1 MKPFWEDEYLNK
13 EKSTFGNPSKEV
25 KELVPY
31 LKKDAK
37 ILDVGCGDG
46 RHALYLASL
55 GFQVDAFDLSKNAIE
70 KINYLKQK
78 NNLNIHTWICD
89 VLDYPFRYSYDLI
102 IVHGVLQFIDKT
114 KQPQVIELLKKWT
127 NVNGYHVIALFTDEE
142 PIPDDL
148 KDVMVGVFKNEE
160 IKDYYTNW
168 KTLMFE
174 NKKFHDEHENGIK
187 HLHAM
192 NKMNIELYD
201 KIKNLYLKC
210 HKEKTWNHVENVAKE
225 AKKLAIQYHLNIEKC
240 MIAALLHDISAI
252 LSPDD
257 MYKYAKELGYQIDPS
272 EEKYHFLLH
281 QRISKEIAYDYFHIE
296 DEDILSAIECHT
308 TLKKEMND
316 YDKII
321 FLADK
326 LAWDQGGIPPYYQ
339 QLKNAINISLDKGC
353 YWFISYQFET
363 HQLLMPHTWLLE
375 AYEKLKQTNEGK

>member
-1 MKPFWEDEYLNK
+1 
-13 EKSTFGNPSKEV
+13 
-25 KELVPY
+25 
-31 LKKDAK
+31 
-37 ILDVGCGDG
+37 
-46 RHALYLASL
+46 
-55 GFQVDAFDLSKNAIE
+55 
-70 KINYLKQK
+70 
-78 NNLNIHTWICD
+78 
-89 VLDYPFRYSYDLI
+89 
-102 IVHGVLQFIDKT
+102 
-114 KQPQVIELLKKWT
+114 
-127 NVNGYHVIALFTDEE
+127 
-142 PIPDDL
+142 
-148 KDVMVGVFKNEE
+148 
-160 IKDYYTNW
+160 
-168 KTLMFE
+168 
-174 NKKFHDEHENGIK
+174 
-187 HLHAM
+187 
-192 NKMNIELYD
+192 MNIELYD
-201 KIKNLYLKC
+201 KIKKLYLKY
-210 HKEKTWNHVENVAKE
+210 HKEKTWNHVNDVAKE

-252 LSPDD
+252 FSPDD

-375 AYEKLKQTNEGK
+375 AYEKLK

>member
-1 MKPFWEDEYLNK
+1 
-13 EKSTFGNPSKEV
+13 
-25 KELVPY
+25 
-31 LKKDAK
+31 
-37 ILDVGCGDG
+37 
-46 RHALYLASL
+46 
-55 GFQVDAFDLSKNAIE
+55 
-70 KINYLKQK
+70 
-78 NNLNIHTWICD
+78 
-89 VLDYPFRYSYDLI
+89 
-102 IVHGVLQFIDKT
+102 
-114 KQPQVIELLKKWT
+114 
-127 NVNGYHVIALFTDEE
+127 
-142 PIPDDL
+142 
-148 KDVMVGVFKNEE
+148 
-160 IKDYYTNW
+160 
-168 KTLMFE
+168 
-174 NKKFHDEHENGIK
+174 
-187 HLHAM
+187 
-192 NKMNIELYD
+192 
-201 KIKNLYLKC
+201 
-210 HKEKTWNHVENVAKE
+210 
-225 AKKLAIQYHLNIEKC
+225 

-375 AYEKLKQTNEGK
+375 AYEKLKQINEE

>member
-1 MKPFWEDEYLNK
+1 
-13 EKSTFGNPSKEV
+13 
-25 KELVPY
+25 
-31 LKKDAK
+31 
-37 ILDVGCGDG
+37 
-46 RHALYLASL
+46 
-55 GFQVDAFDLSKNAIE
+55 
-70 KINYLKQK
+70 
-78 NNLNIHTWICD
+78 
-89 VLDYPFRYSYDLI
+89 
-102 IVHGVLQFIDKT
+102 
-114 KQPQVIELLKKWT
+114 
-127 NVNGYHVIALFTDEE
+127 
-142 PIPDDL
+142 
-148 KDVMVGVFKNEE
+148 
-160 IKDYYTNW
+160 
-168 KTLMFE
+168 
-174 NKKFHDEHENGIK
+174 
-187 HLHAM
+187 
-192 NKMNIELYD
+192 MNIELYD
-201 KIKNLYLKC
+201 KIKNPYLKY

-225 AKKLAIQYHLNIEKC
+225 AKKLAIQYHLDIEKC

-308 TLKKEMND
+308 TLKKDMND

-326 LAWDQGGIPPYYQ
+326 LNWDQGGIPPYYQ

-375 AYEKLKQTNEGK
+375 AYEKLK